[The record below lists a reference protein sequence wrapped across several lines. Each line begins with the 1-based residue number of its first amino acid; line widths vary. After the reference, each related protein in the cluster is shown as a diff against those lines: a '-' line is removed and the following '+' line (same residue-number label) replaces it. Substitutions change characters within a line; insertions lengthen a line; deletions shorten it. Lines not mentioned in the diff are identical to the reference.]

1 MEEKNAHSQG
11 FGYRFIG
18 ILVAVSLISAIIG
31 GVISAYITP
40 NVRSSVPEAT
50 PSDRQIHPADGQK
63 QVIKA
68 GDLVSPATA
77 VANRL
82 KPSVVNISVNQGP
95 RDAIHSGLVGG
106 VGSGVIYRDDGYII
120 TNNHVIS
127 GAREVFVT
135 IGTDEIK
142 ARLVAADPE
151 TDLAV
156 LKVDKKGL
164 NAAEFGSTKSLQ
176 VGEPAIAIGSPFGFE
191 YTVTSG
197 IISALNRTVTIP
209 DEETGGNITFTNLI
223 QTDAA
228 INPGNSGGVLSDAT
242 GKVIGINTL
251 IISSSGAYE
260 GVGFAIPVETVR
272 SVADQLIEKGKASHP
287 YMGIY
292 GRDARDIVAADSS
305 APIKKGA
312 VIVEVVPGS
321 PAAKAGLRK
330 EDIITTVD
338 NTSIEDMDDLIAEVR
353 QREVGDSIKI
363 TYFRNGKEHKVDL
376 TLTEKPRQ

>member
-1 MEEKNAHSQG
+1 VM
-11 FGYRFIG
+11 
-18 ILVAVSLISAIIG
+18 
-31 GVISAYITP
+31 
-40 NVRSSVPEAT
+40 
-50 PSDRQIHPADGQK
+50 
-63 QVIKA
+63 
-68 GDLVSPATA
+68 TA
-77 VANRL
+77 
-82 KPSVVNISVNQGP
+82 
-95 RDAIHSGLVGG
+95 
-106 VGSGVIYRDDGYII
+106 
-120 TNNHVIS
+120 
-127 GAREVFVT
+127 

-228 INPGNSGGVLSDAT
+228 INPGSSGGVLSDAT

-292 GRDARDIVAADSS
+292 GRDARDIVVADSS

-321 PAAKAGLRK
+321 PATKAGLRK
-330 EDIITTVD
+330 EDIITAVD

-353 QREVGDSIKI
+353 QREVGDSVKI

>member
-330 EDIITTVD
+330 EDIITAVD